1 MTGPDPYR
9 CSLKSFFGDSWSEIR
24 FAEDVQAGTLVLQVD
39 TIGDIK
45 ISSRWVDK
53 SGTLTA
59 SPEVTAQLALLLPFS
74 REYISMLEEERSG
87 GYGQSRSV
95 TDAVNRLRNKKV
107 ENAGKL
113 FRNLAVEIHDD
124 QTRAS

>member
-45 ISSRWVDK
+45 MGR
-53 SGTLTA
+53 
-59 SPEVTAQLALLLPFS
+59 
-74 REYISMLEEERSG
+74 
-87 GYGQSRSV
+87 
-95 TDAVNRLRNKKV
+95 
-107 ENAGKL
+107 
-113 FRNLAVEIHDD
+113 
-124 QTRAS
+124 